1 MEVRRISTG
10 GTFSWHGRPV
20 FLSETLHG
28 EDIGLEEVTEGIWNL
43 VYYRTLL
50 GRIDVRS
57 GLLTGV
63 SRAPTRV
70 KDPAGLL

>member
-10 GTFSWHGRPV
+10 GTFSWHGRPL
-20 FLSETLHG
+20 FLSETLRG
-28 EDIGLEEVTEGIWNL
+28 EDIGLDEVADGLWNL

-57 GLLTGV
+57 GQLTGV
-63 SRAPTRV
+63 SHALTRV
-70 KDPAGLL
+70 KDPAGPL